1 YGFFTL
7 LAYTPLPLGLGAH
20 EMGLV
25 FFGWGLLLALTSVFA
40 APRLQRR
47 FGIAP
52 PLARALVFLAL
63 GLVALGIGVGP
74 TTVPVVGIIVAGA
87 FLGIVNTVLTE
98 TVMKVAPVERP
109 IASASYSFVRFTGGA
124 IAPFLAGKL
133 AEHVSVDAPFY
144 VGAAGV
150 VLSIVVLVAGRRA
163 L

>member
-1 YGFFTL
+1 F
-7 LAYTPLPLGLGAH
+7 
-20 EMGLV
+20 V
-25 FFGWGLLLALTSVFA
+25 CFGWGLLLALTSVFA
-40 APRLQRR
+40 APRLQHR

-52 PLARALVFLAL
+52 TLAGALTFVAL
-63 GLVALGIGVGP
+63 DLVALGLSVDSK
-74 TTVPVVGIIVAGA
+74 TVLIVGIILAGA

-98 TVMKVAPVERP
+98 TVMKVSPVDRP

-150 VLSIVVLVAGRRA
+150 VLSIVL
-163 L
+163 